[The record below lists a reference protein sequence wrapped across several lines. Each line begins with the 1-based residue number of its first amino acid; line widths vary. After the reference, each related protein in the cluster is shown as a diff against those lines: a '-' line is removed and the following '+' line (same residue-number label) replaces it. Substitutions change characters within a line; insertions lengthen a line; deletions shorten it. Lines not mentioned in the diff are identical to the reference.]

1 MPEPREPEPRESLCY
16 ALDVST
22 AAEAQAEVDRLAP
35 HVGIFKVGL
44 QLFIREG
51 PALLRSLHERG
62 AARIFLDLK
71 LLDIPRTVREARASA
86 AKMPVDFLSVHCEGI
101 TRPPGGPPSDPQE
114 EKKLPRLLA
123 VTLLTSLEESDLRR
137 LGYRRNLSLLDVV
150 YLRTDIAREAGCA
163 GVVCSGREVEG
174 VRNRAGNGF
183 LVVTPGIRPSWAVVA
198 GDDQQRTR
206 TAREAIRAGADILV
220 VGRPIRKASNP
231 VDAACRILEEIEQG
245 RRDRL
250 GA

>member
-1 MPEPREPEPRESLCY
+1 MPEPREALCY

-22 AAEAQAEVDRLAP
+22 AKEAEAEVARLAP
-35 HVGIFKVGL
+35 YAGMFKVGL

-51 PALLRSLHERG
+51 PPLIRSLRERG

-71 LLDIPRTVREARASA
+71 LLDIPRTVRQARAA
-86 AKMPVDFLSVHCEGI
+86 AGSMPVDLLSVHCEGLAG
-101 TRPPGGPPSDPQE
+101 TPGVGAPEPAQE
-114 EKKLPRLLA
+114 KTLPRLLA
-123 VTLLTSLEESDLRR
+123 VTLLTSLDESDLRR

-150 YLRTDIAREAGCA
+150 YLRTDIARAAGCA

-174 VRNRAGNGF
+174 VRNRAGSGF
-183 LVVTPGIRPSWAVVA
+183 LVVTPGIRPSWAAVP

-206 TAREAIRAGADILV
+206 TVRDAIRAGADILV
-220 VGRPIRKASNP
+220 VGRPIRKAPDP
-231 VDAACRILEEIEQG
+231 VAAAQRILDEIEQG
-245 RRDRL
+245 RRDRF